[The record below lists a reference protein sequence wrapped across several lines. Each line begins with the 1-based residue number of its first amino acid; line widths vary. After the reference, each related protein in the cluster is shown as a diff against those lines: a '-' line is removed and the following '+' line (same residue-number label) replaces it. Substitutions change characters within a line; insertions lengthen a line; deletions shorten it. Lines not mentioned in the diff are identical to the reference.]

1 MLETSLQL
9 KCDYEEYIRYLKSYN
24 FSFVQNQTVHIVLSL
39 PLSGFGLYAPQIIIC
54 KIENIA
60 DGKIMLKLSARP
72 TAPTICVIALIGALN
87 ILFAIF
93 ALIEKCNIYF
103 LLVTTVFTI
112 LLATSTFWQTKAC
125 LARFVD
131 RIRLKF

>member
-39 PLSGFGLYAPQIIIC
+39 PHSGFGLYAPQIIIC

-72 TAPTICVIALIGALN
+72 TVPTICVIALIGALN

-93 ALIEKCNIYF
+93 ALIEKYNIYF
-103 LLVTTVFTI
+103 LLVTRY
-112 LLATSTFWQTKAC
+112 LLFC
-125 LARFVD
+125 LRQVPFGKQRHVWLD
-131 RIRLKF
+131 L